1 MARIFLPWIRHL
13 TTECMSPT
21 PSIRDAFPPRVYR
34 TWFLPSFVR
43 FLQIHIYIKSG
54 GVRHST
60 PVAIVPACARP
71 CPPVPARARPCPPLP
86 APHCPD
92 TDLIFPARSFL
103 ACSAGVF
110 PSDHI
115 GFDRVRTCPHV
126 SARARTCTSLP
137 ARAGPALPRRDA
149 HCGCSRGAS
158 AIVPMLSLA
167 S

>member
-1 MARIFLPWIRHL
+1 MHSVVKCVIHGKSSLPWFFTLVRSF
-13 TTECMSPT
+13 SPN
-21 PSIRDAFPPRVYR
+21 
-34 TWFLPSFVR
+34 
-43 FLQIHIYIKSG
+43 IYIHDQG
-54 GVRHST
+54 GCAIPP
-60 PVAIVPACARP
+60 PVSIVPARVRP
-71 CPPVPARARPCPPLP
+71 CPPVSARVRPCPPLP
-86 APHCPD
+86 VPHCPD
-92 TDLIFPARSFL
+92 TDLIFLARSFL

-115 GFDRVRTCPHV
+115 GLEPVRTCPHV

-158 AIVPMLSLA
+158 AIVPMLSRA